1 MLLNSLI
8 RKICAEIVELFFST
22 IRNDI
27 IKIGSLVDFIMCL
40 NLLKKLNVKYWMHL
54 KTVKNNNV
62 IFKTKSSRVLM
73 FGSKIRIYSLGPD
86 QNAQPIVSY
95 HDS

>member
-27 IKIGSLVDFIMCL
+27 ITIEFSCGFYNVFEPIEKAECKILDA
-40 NLLKKLNVKYWMHL
+40 
-54 KTVKNNNV
+54 
-62 IFKTKSSRVLM
+62 FKDREK
-73 FGSKIRIYSLGPD
+73 
-86 QNAQPIVSY
+86 
-95 HDS
+95 